1 MATFNLFNNSVEI
14 SEAVSGAYEFLRD
27 QNGHTGSFVLKGGGF
42 AEHLSCDGLGVNGFL
57 NVTGSSQIQ
66 ENLQIDGDLTGYNDN
81 NLANLVVTGTTDIT
95 QFINGIDVS
104 GDSSFNDSVS
114 IINGI
119 DVSGDSFFTGSVD
132 ITDGLTVNGSGFFT
146 GSVDITGGLTV
157 NGSGLN
163 DFGSDSE
170 PFSNFLDEGIG
181 QLYVGT
187 GLGQGTVLTT
197 DGAQSGWAVVYNPAN
212 PIGLEFQLVSGSTG
226 LVGVGGGGGTTGL
239 TYFDESITNGTQ
251 IVGLS
256 PSFENANPHASVN
269 ISPKGSGAFFISP
282 TGLVDPENELNR
294 ARGSKSVDLQIAKDT
309 LTGYSDYITE
319 ATQSAILGGKNS
331 NIEVSGVNSVIIG
344 GVSSYI
350 NSANSAIVAGAA
362 SRITYDSPYCFIGS
376 SRSSIISRAK
386 DSSII
391 GSSNAIGDNL
401 SAISGCFIVGES
413 NTLLTNKN
421 VVIGTSN
428 SISNGENSI
437 ALGRDHTKTSS
448 EQDTTIIGYKGTAHR
463 YGELSQSAGVFSGS
477 ALTGNPRRSSL
488 LARGITTNATQT
500 NLYLDG
506 SSKNITI
513 NARTTSKFNIN
524 IVARRTD
531 GGGEQSAAYQI
542 KGLIQREGT
551 NSAAIVGSTTV
562 TTIAEDV
569 AGWDVTA
576 EADTTTDSLVIKVT
590 GEGGSTIRWA
600 ASVDLIEVSDL

>member
-27 QNGHTGSFVLKGGGF
+27 QNGHTGSFILKGGGF

-104 GDSSFNDSVS
+104 GDSSF
-114 IINGI
+114 
-119 DVSGDSFFTGSVD
+119 
-132 ITDGLTVNGSGFFT
+132 T

-163 DFGSDSE
+163 DFGSQ

-226 LVGVGGGGGTTGL
+226 LVGVGGDGGGL
-239 TYFDESITNGTQ
+239 TYFDESIADGTKT
-251 IVGLS
+251 VGLS
-256 PSFENANPHASVN
+256 PSFAEANANASVN
-269 ISPKGSGAFFISP
+269 ISPKGTGAFFISP
-282 TGLVDPENELNR
+282 TGYTTLDQEQKV
-294 ARGSKSVDLQIAKDT
+294 RGSKSVDLQIAKQRISGQ
-309 LTGYSDYITE
+309 LHMIT
-319 ATQSAILGGKNS
+319 AGTQSAIVGGKNS
-331 NIEVSGVNSVIIG
+331 HVGVGATNSAIIG
-344 GVSSYI
+344 GTRSYI
-350 NSANSAIVAGAA
+350 TGNATESAIVGGVDSAIIG
-362 SRITYDSPYCFIGS
+362 DSPYCFIGS
-376 SRSSIISRAK
+376 ARSSIITQAR

-391 GSSNAIGDNL
+391 GSSNAIGDN
-401 SAISGCFIVGES
+401 SIGITGSFIVGES
-413 NTLLTNKN
+413 NTLLTNRN

-428 SISNGENSI
+428 SISDGENSV
-437 ALGRDHTKTSS
+437 ALGRSHTKTSS
-448 EQDTTIIGYKGTAHR
+448 EKETTIIGYEGSAHR
-463 YGELSQSAGVFSGS
+463 YGEFSQSAGSFSS
-477 ALTGNPRRSSL
+477 SSLTGNPRRSSL
-488 LARGITTNATQT
+488 LARRITSNGTQQ

-506 SSKNITI
+506 FTKYITI
-513 NARTTSKFNIN
+513 NQRTTSKFNIN
-524 IVARRTD
+524 VVARRVD
-531 GGGEQSAAYQI
+531 GGGEESAAYEI
-542 KGLIQREGT
+542 KGLVQREGA
-551 NSAAIVGSTTV
+551 NSTAIVGSTTV

-569 AGWDVTA
+569 AGWDVTV
-576 EADTTTDSLVIKVT
+576 EADTVTDSLVIKVT
-590 GEGGSTIRWA
+590 GAGGSTIRWA

>member
-27 QNGHTGSFVLKGGGF
+27 ENGHTGSFILKGGGF

-104 GDSSFNDSVS
+104 GDSSF
-114 IINGI
+114 
-119 DVSGDSFFTGSVD
+119 
-132 ITDGLTVNGSGFFT
+132 T

-163 DFGSDSE
+163 DFGSQ

-226 LVGVGGGGGTTGL
+226 LVAGGGDGGGL
-239 TYFDESITNGTQ
+239 TYFDESITNGTKT
-251 IVGLS
+251 VGLS
-256 PSFENANPHASVN
+256 PSFENAHSNASVN
-269 ISPKGSGAFFISP
+269 ISPKGTGAFFISP
-282 TGLVDPENELNR
+282 TGYVAALSER
-294 ARGSKSVDLQIAKDT
+294 ARGSKSVDLQIAKDN
-309 LTGYSDYITE
+309 LTGLSDYIT
-319 ATQSAILGGKNS
+319 AGTQSAILGGKNS
-331 NIEVSGVNSVIIG
+331 NIGVGATNSAIIG
-344 GVSSYI
+344 GTSSYI
-350 NSANSAIVAGAA
+350 TGNATESAIVGGAA
-362 SRITYDSPYCFIGS
+362 SAIIDDSPYCFIGS
-376 SRSSIISRAK
+376 ARSSIITKAK

-391 GSSNAIGDNL
+391 GSSNAIGDNS

-413 NTLLTNKN
+413 NTLLSNTNF
-421 VVIGTSN
+421 VMGRSN
-428 SISNGENSI
+428 SISDGENSV

-463 YGELSQSAGVFSGS
+463 YGELSQSAGAFASS
-477 ALTGNPRRSSL
+477 ALSGNPRRSSL
-488 LARGITTNATQT
+488 LARGVTTNATQT

-542 KGLIQREGT
+542 KGLIQREGA
-551 NSAAIVGSTTV
+551 NSAAIVGSITV

-590 GEGGSTIRWA
+590 GAGGSTIRWA

>member
-27 QNGHTGSFVLKGGGF
+27 QNGHTGSFILKGGGF

-104 GDSSFNDSVS
+104 GDSAFNDSVS

-132 ITDGLTVNGSGFFT
+132 IT
-146 GSVDITGGLTV
+146 GGLTV

-163 DFGSDSE
+163 DFGSQ

-226 LVGVGGGGGTTGL
+226 LVAGGGGGL

-251 IVGLS
+251 TVGLS
-256 PSFENANPHASVN
+256 PSFENAHANASVN
-269 ISPKGSGAFFISP
+269 ISPKGTGAFFISP
-282 TGLVDPENELNR
+282 TGYVAALSEP
-294 ARGSKSVDLQIAKDT
+294 ARGSKSVDLQIAKDDLAGSYRT
-309 LTGYSDYITE
+309 AG
-319 ATQSAILGGKNS
+319 TQSAILGGKNS
-331 NIEVSGVNSVIIG
+331 NIGVGATNSAIIG
-344 GVSSYI
+344 GTSSYI
-350 NSANSAIVAGAA
+350 TGNATESAIVGGAA
-362 SRITYDSPYCFIGS
+362 SAIIDDSPYCFIGS
-376 SRSSIISRAK
+376 ARSSIITKAK

-391 GSSNAIGDNL
+391 GSSNAIGDNS

-413 NTLLTNKN
+413 NTLLSNTNF
-421 VVIGTSN
+421 VMGRSN
-428 SISNGENSI
+428 SISDGENSI

-463 YGELSQSAGVFSGS
+463 YGELSQSAGAFSAS

-488 LARGITTNATQT
+488 LARGETTNATQT

-506 SSKNITI
+506 SNKNITI

-542 KGLIQREGT
+542 KGLIQREGS
-551 NSAAIVGSTTV
+551 NSAAIVGSITV

-590 GEGGSTIRWA
+590 GAGGSTIRWA

>member
-27 QNGHTGSFVLKGGGF
+27 QNGHTGSFILKGGGF

-104 GDSSFNDSVS
+104 GDSSF
-114 IINGI
+114 
-119 DVSGDSFFTGSVD
+119 
-132 ITDGLTVNGSGFFT
+132 T

-163 DFGSDSE
+163 DFGSQ
-170 PFSNFLDEGIG
+170 PFSNFLDEEIG

-239 TYFDESITNGTQ
+239 TYFDESITNGTK

-294 ARGSKSVDLQIAKDT
+294 ERGSKSVDLQIAKDT

-362 SRITYDSPYCFIGS
+362 SRITYDSPYSFIGS

-488 LARGITTNATQT
+488 LARGVTTNATQT

-551 NSAAIVGSTTV
+551 NSAAIVGSITV

>member
-27 QNGHTGSFVLKGGGF
+27 QNGHTGSFILKGGGF

-81 NLANLVVTGTTDIT
+81 NLANLVVTGTTDIS

-104 GDSSFNDSVS
+104 GDSSF
-114 IINGI
+114 
-119 DVSGDSFFTGSVD
+119 TGS
-132 ITDGLTVNGSGFFT
+132 L
-146 GSVDITGGLTV
+146 DITGGLTV

-163 DFGSDSE
+163 DFGSQ

-226 LVGVGGGGGTTGL
+226 LVAGGGGGL

-251 IVGLS
+251 TVGLS
-256 PSFENANPHASVN
+256 PSFENAHANASVN
-269 ISPKGSGAFFISP
+269 ISPKGTGAFFISP
-282 TGLVDPENELNR
+282 TGYVAASSER
-294 ARGSKSVDLQIAKDT
+294 ARGSKSVDLQIAKDN
-309 LTGYSDYITE
+309 LTGLSDYIT
-319 ATQSAILGGKNS
+319 AGTQSAILGGKNS
-331 NIEVSGVNSVIIG
+331 NIGVGATNSAIIG
-344 GVSSYI
+344 GTSSYI
-350 NSANSAIVAGAA
+350 TGNATESVIVGGAA
-362 SRITYDSPYCFIGS
+362 SAIIDDSPYCFIGS
-376 SRSSIISRAK
+376 ARSSIITKAK

-391 GSSNAIGDNL
+391 GSSNAIGDNS

-413 NTLLTNKN
+413 NTLLSNTNF
-421 VVIGTSN
+421 VMGRSN
-428 SISNGENSI
+428 SISDGENSI

-463 YGELSQSAGVFSGS
+463 YGELSQSAGAFAGS

-488 LARGITTNATQT
+488 LARGVTTNATQT

-542 KGLIQREGT
+542 KGLIQREGA
-551 NSAAIVGSTTV
+551 NSAAIVGSITV

-590 GEGGSTIRWA
+590 GAGGSTIRWA
-600 ASVDLIEVSDL
+600 ASVDLIEVGDL